1 MNRIIPTIS
10 DSSNTSWNFKN
21 ILKVA
26 AIAGLLLTV
35 GGIAIPLIQ
44 GANALTPQQ
53 NSLVKWKNPV
63 DWPCSTIATAPA
75 SHDDR
80 FSGNVQK
87 PINADVVHL
96 AQIHW
101 SQDAEKDPIMLKSI
115 WESQKAIAEYLL
127 SNPDAAVFAEG
138 YSHTLKTPPYGPNDF
153 TIPQKLDSLP
163 SDLRKF
169 FIQGGA
175 VETLYN
181 LGKIGIIHRSITPKN
196 EAKIFEAIQQE
207 KLKETFDCDEHDSLI
222 YEQREQAL
230 IKEVRSFL
238 KHPENRNRKIVI
250 IFGAKHDFSKYFNP
264 KKYLCINTAIASQQ
278 KLVRQE
284 IKILLKGLEK
294 IALAIKDSRKHGIH
308 QELPEADRKCF
319 LKTSASIKRTLLSLD
334 MMEELETLK
343 TALSNYDFLQS

>member
-35 GGIAIPLIQ
+35 GWIAIPLIQ

-63 DWPCSTIATAPA
+63 DWTCSTIAAAPTN
-75 SHDDR
+75 HDDR

-96 AQIHW
+96 AQVHW
-101 SQDAEKDPIMLKSI
+101 SPKAENDPIMLKSI

-127 SNPDAAVFAEG
+127 ANPDAAVFAEG
-138 YSHTLKTPPYGPNDF
+138 YSHTLKTPPCGPNDNI
-153 TIPQKLDSLP
+153 IPKKLDSLP
-163 SDLRKF
+163 SNVRKF
-169 FIQGGA
+169 FIQYGA
-175 VETLYN
+175 AQSLYD
-181 LGKIGIIHRSITPKN
+181 LGKIEIIHRSITPKN
-196 EAKIFEAIQQE
+196 AAKIDEAIQQE
-207 KLKETFDCDEHDSLI
+207 RLKETSAGDELDSLI

-250 IFGAKHDFSKYFNP
+250 IFGAAHDFSKYFNP
-264 KKYLCINTAIASQQ
+264 KKYLRINTGVALQQ
-278 KLVRQE
+278 KVVRQE
-284 IKILLKGLEK
+284 LKILLKGLEN

-308 QELPEADRKCF
+308 QELPEADRKYF

-334 MMEELETLK
+334 MMEELETVE